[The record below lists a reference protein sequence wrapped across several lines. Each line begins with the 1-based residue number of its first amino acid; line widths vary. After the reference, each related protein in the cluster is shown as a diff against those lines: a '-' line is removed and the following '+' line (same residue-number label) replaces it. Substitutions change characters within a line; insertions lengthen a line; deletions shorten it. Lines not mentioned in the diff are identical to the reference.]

1 LVFFVVVDLASSAP
15 FLAFFL
21 SVDFAGLSFD
31 TDLLDL
37 AGDFAIFLDFNF
49 PTNNNVYFF
58 VKN

>member
-1 LVFFVVVDLASSAP
+1 VVVDLASSAP

-21 SVDFAGLSFD
+21 SVDLAGLSFD